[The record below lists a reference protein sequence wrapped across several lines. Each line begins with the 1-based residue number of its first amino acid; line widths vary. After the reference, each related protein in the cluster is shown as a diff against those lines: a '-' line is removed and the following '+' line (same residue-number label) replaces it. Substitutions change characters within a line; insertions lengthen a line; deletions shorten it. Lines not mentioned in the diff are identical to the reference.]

1 MADDEKIK
9 MEVREYILSEFLH
22 GEDPSS
28 LEDDTQLAG
37 GGVLTSIDT
46 IKLVAWLEDRYSV
59 QFDAS
64 EVVGDAL
71 TTLVTITRAISS
83 KRS

>member
-1 MADDEKIK
+1 MADADKIK
-9 MEVREYILSEFLH
+9 MEIREYILGEFLH

-28 LEDDTQLAG
+28 LRDDTQLAG

-46 IKLVAWLEDRYSV
+46 IKLVAWLEDRYGV

-71 TTLVTITRAISS
+71 KTLTSITDAIQA
-83 KRS
+83 KQR

>member
-9 MEVREYILSEFLH
+9 METREYILSEFLH

-28 LEDDTQLAG
+28 LKDDTQLAG

-46 IKLVAWLEDRYSV
+46 IKLVAWLEDRYGV

-71 TTLVTITRAISS
+71 STLVTITDAIKS